1 MQFPCERSVRVVQCL
16 SMASRQRC
24 IRRPCVRYY
33 LAIEWCHCSIN
44 SPMASI
50 LTEKDTQCVEGNL
63 EMTSLLFRAV
73 KMKQ

>member
-1 MQFPCERSVRVVQCL
+1 
-16 SMASRQRC
+16 
-24 IRRPCVRYY
+24 
-33 LAIEWCHCSIN
+33 
-44 SPMASI
+44 MASI